1 VTNASDW
8 TFADLVQYYD
18 ANTDVLPESAR
29 RLAALG
35 AADKECA
42 LAQIAATVQAHI
54 AQLRTDGIDI
64 ARVAV
69 SAADD
74 LYKTLF
80 RAQEWSPE
88 STAYLR
94 AVFGTFLAAA
104 SSWGIQVRYV
114 VENTFPDYLDRPL
127 IFYPEMFRQ
136 AGFIYVCPHEF
147 AWRLAEHDGLLS
159 AGQDPTIGNLAPL
172 SAEGRTLAHEAARRA
187 VTDGRHLAYFE
198 IDWQPGSLDPLD
210 ALPAPPGTVIV
221 FRNDVPA
228 PGTTVE
234 VRIVNQ

>member
-1 VTNASDW
+1 VTFVSDW
-8 TFADLVQYYD
+8 TFAGLVQYYD
-18 ANTDVLPESAR
+18 ANTDVVPESAR
-29 RLAALG
+29 RLAALE
-35 AADKECA
+35 AADKDRA
-42 LAQIAATVQAHI
+42 LSQIAATVQAYT
-54 AQLRTDGIDI
+54 ARLQADGIDI

-69 SAADD
+69 SVADD

-80 RAQEWSPE
+80 RAQEWSHE
-88 STAYLR
+88 STAYLG

-104 SSWGIQVRYV
+104 SSRGIQVRYV

-136 AGFIYVCPHEF
+136 AGFVYVCPHEF
-147 AWRLAEHDGLLS
+147 AWRLAEHDGLLP
-159 AGQDPTIGNLAPL
+159 AGQDPTVGNLA
-172 SAEGRTLAHEAARRA
+172 SVAAEGRALAHAAARQA

-198 IDWQPGSLDPLD
+198 IDWQPGSLDPID
-210 ALPAPPGTVIV
+210 ALPAPPGAVTV

-234 VRIVNQ
+234 VRIVS